1 MTPQAVRPAAVA
13 GLFYS
18 QVPTDLDAE
27 VRALL
32 DATSEPGL
40 SDSAPPKALIVPHA
54 GYVYSGA
61 VAATAYKRLR
71 GLRHVISRVVLIGPA
86 HRKWVSGMA
95 GVSAEAF
102 ATPCGPVPVAQSALS
117 ELSDLPQVVIDDEA
131 HAQEHSL
138 EVHLPFLCAVLSRF
152 EIVPLI
158 VGGASAAEVAEVLER
173 LWGGDETLIVVS
185 SDLSHHHDD
194 ATARKMDAATTA
206 AIEAFAPEGLST
218 EGACGARPISGLL
231 IQAKRRGLKVV
242 TVDVRNSG
250 EVTGSKEQVVG
261 YGSYVFT

>member
-1 MTPQAVRPAAVA
+1 MTPLAVRPAAVA

-18 QVPTDLDAE
+18 QVPSELTAE

-32 DATSEPGL
+32 EADSEPAL
-40 SDSAPPKALIVPHA
+40 HSSDAPKALIVPHA
-54 GYVYSGA
+54 GYLYSGA
-61 VAATAYKRLR
+61 VAARAYRRLS
-71 GLRHVISRVVLIGPA
+71 GLRDVIRRVVLIGPA
-86 HRKWVSGMA
+86 HQKGVSGVA

-102 ATPCGPVPVAQSALS
+102 ATPCGPVPVALSALS

-138 EVHLPFLCAVLSRF
+138 EVHLPFLCAAISHF

-158 VGGASAAEVAEVLER
+158 VGGASGDEVAEVLER

-194 ATARKMDAATTA
+194 ATARQMDAETTA
-206 AIEAFAPEGLST
+206 AIEALAPERLSM

-231 IQAKRRGLKVV
+231 IQAKRHGLTAA
-242 TVDVRNSG
+242 TVDLRNSG